1 MTGILYTIII
11 TASTSNLPN
20 SLHDHFSEELGEKGG
35 GEDDDAV
42 VGNCCRKVCNAICV
56 YFEYLIRLS
65 DMKGKGMGGGGWGCA
80 QCKRAWKTIFQH
92 ASIIRCKNNSPT
104 ICGIHL
110 VNII

>member
-65 DMKGKGMGGGGWGCA
+65 DMKGKGMGGGDGVVHSVKGHGKQYFSMRVLYDA
-80 QCKRAWKTIFQH
+80 K
-92 ASIIRCKNNSPT
+92 IIHQLYVVF
-104 ICGIHL
+104 I
-110 VNII
+110 